1 MLFSSIVFL
10 FTFLPAVLVLYY
22 LLPERFHNPVLLLA
36 SLIFYAWG
44 EPVYIFLMLLSILFN
59 YFSGLEKA
67 GKKKPYIQYCGEH
80 CNPGIFQI

>member
-1 MLFSSIVFL
+1 MVILAVLFFIL
-10 FTFLPAVLVLYY
+10 HFLPAVLVLYY

-59 YFSGLEKA
+59 YFSGLDIAKKSDGQKA
-67 GKKKPYIQYCGEH
+67 GKKEALYSILW
-80 CNPGIFQI
+80 